1 MIIYEGDLYKETEII
16 SKHVSESKENKNY
29 PIDLLMCVP
38 PKFSKLQEALVF
50 NQIKFWDGTDDILRS
65 EPCFD
70 REAIRIVQY
79 DSCRGLEGWTTFNFE
94 LDTFWEYKFNIE
106 KNNFHNSENFQ
117 SPEEQAYEMT
127 AKWILIPLTRSM
139 DTIIINLT
147 KKDSQIKTILKQLN
161 DKHDFI
167 HWNKI

>member
-1 MIIYEGDLYKETEII
+1 
-16 SKHVSESKENKNY
+16 
-29 PIDLLMCVP
+29 
-38 PKFSKLQEALVF
+38 
-50 NQIKFWDGTDDILRS
+50 
-65 EPCFD
+65 
-70 REAIRIVQY
+70 
-79 DSCRGLEGWTTFNFE
+79 
-94 LDTFWEYKFNIE
+94 
-106 KNNFHNSENFQ
+106 
-117 SPEEQAYEMT
+117 MT